1 MGINNRSKIIKI
13 KDIGNF
19 NLNLFLDNVTMQ
31 AHIQIKKTGT
41 FIFNNL
47 FIGSNKVKITKEK
60 NKKFIKKLN
69 NDGKFLVIE
78 F

>member
-1 MGINNRSKIIKI
+1 
-13 KDIGNF
+13 
-19 NLNLFLDNVTMQ
+19 MQ
-31 AHIQIKKTGT
+31 THIQIKNTGT

-47 FIGSNKVKITKEK
+47 FIGSNNVKITKEK
-60 NKKFIKKLN
+60 NKKFIRKLK